1 MCVIFGHSLCKK
13 CLFFELKKAV
23 VSECQL
29 KKYCSL
35 LKKKTWVG
43 LAKRDAHENL
53 SRARAIKPI
62 KHSKEKYPS
71 Y

>member
-35 LKKKTWVG
+35 LKKKLG
-43 LAKRDAHENL
+43 LVWPKKMHTKTFPGPGL
-53 SRARAIKPI
+53 
-62 KHSKEKYPS
+62 
-71 Y
+71 